1 MEVSAD
7 QVAELSERLSEV
19 RISVA
24 RIEERQVGL
33 ISILERHTSE
43 IAQWTAK
50 INGKVDTLE
59 RESHTIKTKLWLVA
73 LVSGAV
79 FSTIWELIKVRVF
92 PR

>member
-1 MEVSAD
+1 MSAD
-7 QVAELSERLSEV
+7 QVADLRERL
-19 RISVA
+19 A
-24 RIEERQVGL
+24 RIEERQTNI

-43 IAQWTAK
+43 LAQWTSK
-50 INGKVDTLE
+50 INSTVDTLE

>member
-1 MEVSAD
+1 MSAD
-7 QVAELSERLSEV
+7 QVADLRERL
-19 RISVA
+19 A

-43 IAQWTAK
+43 IAEWTGRM
-50 INGKVDTLE
+50 NSKVDTLE
-59 RESHTIKTKLWLVA
+59 RDAHTIKTKLWLVA

-92 PR
+92 SR

>member
-1 MEVSAD
+1 MSAD
-7 QVAELSERLSEV
+7 QLADLRERL
-19 RISVA
+19 A
-24 RIEERQVGL
+24 RIEERQTS
-33 ISILERHTSE
+33 IIQILERHTSE
-43 IAQWTAK
+43 LAQWTSK

>member
-1 MEVSAD
+1 MSAD
-7 QVAELSERLSEV
+7 QVADLRERL
-19 RISVA
+19 A
-24 RIEERQVGL
+24 RIEERQTSR
-33 ISILERHTSE
+33 IQILERHTSE
-43 IAQWTAK
+43 LAQWTSK
-50 INGKVDTLE
+50 INSKVDTLE